1 VVDSLSPRRGTL
13 LYSGEHLLM
22 RPGPGQ
28 LEPLSTILLDELT
41 EGETVTLG
49 ELRDRL
55 ARRGFGLLMIVLA
68 LPTLIPVLPPGSA
81 AVIGLLYI
89 LLSLQMLFGKDEPW
103 LPKRVSRYRL
113 SARTIAALRTRGVPL
128 LRRIERFSRP
138 RPLLLNDRVVSRGVA
153 VVVLVLGIVLLSP
166 LPFLNTLPAMAVL
179 FMGIGLL
186 NRDRVFIAAG
196 LVLTA
201 AVLLVIG
208 FGLGTLYALL
218 SRFFRRQM

>member
-1 VVDSLSPRRGTL
+1 MVDSLSPRRGTL